1 MPISACITRELTA
14 LLENFFASPE
24 AFGKSNLGNHS
35 KFPLYLKTKWFKWKV
50 PLEHTLRV
58 SRSETDLPRHVHW
71 SWGHCWV
78 PPWHP
83 CSPACPL
90 SLLDLMHTAPS
101 ADREYGGVCRPTVH
115 TQGILCARKICSHLQ
130 IMSFSLHGCISSSSE
145 VWEDLLIEQQTS
157 SYNLILLFL
166 PFYHFFSHVPLSTG
180 SDKWRLEDTLGT
192 CSKQS
197 QPRLCRTL
205 WTEKPQALQG

>member
-90 SLLDLMHTAPS
+90 SLLDLMHTTPP
-101 ADREYGGVCRPTVH
+101 ADREYGGCADQLFIPREFSAQGKSVLTCRSCPSLFTDAYQVH
-115 TQGILCARKICSHLQ
+115 LR
-130 IMSFSLHGCISSSSE
+130 SE
-145 VWEDLLIEQQTS
+145 
-157 SYNLILLFL
+157 
-166 PFYHFFSHVPLSTG
+166 
-180 SDKWRLEDTLGT
+180 RT
-192 CSKQS
+192 CS
-197 QPRLCRTL
+197 
-205 WTEKPQALQG
+205 